1 LVFTG
6 IVTELG
12 EVLAPPP
19 ELRLR
24 APRTAAG
31 AAIGD
36 SVAIEGCC
44 LTVTA
49 VEGDQLRFHAVPETL
64 RLTTLGGLAA
74 GDRVNLEPA
83 LRVGDAMAGHWV
95 QGHVDGVGTVAAVEP
110 DGEAI
115 TLTVQAPA
123 EVLRTT
129 ILKGS
134 ICVSGVSLTVT
145 AVDDESF
152 SVSLIPHTQAVTT
165 VGDVRAGSRVNL
177 EADVLGRYVERLLAS
192 GRLPA

>member
-1 LVFTG
+1 MFTG
-6 IVTELG
+6 IVMETG
-12 EVLAPPP
+12 EVIAPPP
-19 ELRLR
+19 ALRLR
-24 APRTAAG
+24 APQTADG

-44 LTVTA
+44 LTVTE
-49 VEGDQLRFHAVPETL
+49 VDGDELAFHAIPETL
-64 RLTTLGGLAA
+64 RLTMLGDLAA

-83 LRVGDAMAGHWV
+83 LRVGGAMAGHWV

-110 DGEAI
+110 DGEAV
-115 TLTVQAPA
+115 TLTVRAPA

-145 AVDDESF
+145 AVDGESF
-152 SVSLIPHTQAVTT
+152 SVSLIPHTRAVTT
-165 VGDVRAGSRVNL
+165 LGDLRPGARVNL
-177 EADVLGRYVERLLAS
+177 EADVLGRYVERLLSAA
-192 GRLPA
+192 RLPA